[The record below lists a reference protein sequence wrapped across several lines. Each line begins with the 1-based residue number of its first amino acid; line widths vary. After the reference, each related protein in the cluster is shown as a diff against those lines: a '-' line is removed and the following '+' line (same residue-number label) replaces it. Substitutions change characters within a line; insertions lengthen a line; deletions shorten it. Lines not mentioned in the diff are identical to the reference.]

1 MELFSD
7 GMTLLYEGIR
17 LGRLRGWTVTDG
29 ACYFLDLPVRTK
41 TFIS

>member
-1 MELFSD
+1 MKVLD
-7 GMTLLYEGIR
+7 
-17 LGRLRGWTVTDG
+17 LGGSGGWTVRDG